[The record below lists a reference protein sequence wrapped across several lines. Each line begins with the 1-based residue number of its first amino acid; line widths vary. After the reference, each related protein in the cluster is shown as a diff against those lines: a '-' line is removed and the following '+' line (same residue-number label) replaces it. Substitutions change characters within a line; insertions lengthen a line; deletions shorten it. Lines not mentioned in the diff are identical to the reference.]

1 MTTGVRTRGMLSLA
15 RGVNAELRELQD
27 ERIAAQQGRQAF
39 QTGLTC
45 LSHDIRT
52 PLAGAQGYLQLVD
65 GEEDPA
71 EKARFLSAAAHRL
84 GDVRALLDDLFS
96 FAQVHD
102 PSFEVVCELMKPADV
117 VGDVLMGLYPQFRE
131 RGWELSVN
139 LDDEALAL
147 ADAEAL
153 ARIVRNLVANA
164 LRHGA
169 AAPVVVQRGARIS
182 VENRVANPDA
192 LDVDRLFERF
202 ASQGGSVG
210 GMVWGWPSSPSWPPP
225 WTPPRRPSSKATASA
240 SRWRC
245 GSDASRLSARFRGM
259 ARANRG
265 GDARLPA
272 RRCDSSPKEASTHKN
287 HRCEAISGTG
297 RADGLV
303 FAVVDP
309 KFACVSP
316 GRKIPRCMRMRRK
329 ASQR

>member
-1 MTTGVRTRGMLSLA
+1 MDGFVLVIVAVAAAAAGAGIVALRYERELRRMARFLDQREPAGSARMTTGVRTRGMLSLA

-102 PSFEVVCELMKPADV
+102 PSFEVVCEPMKPADV

-131 RGWELSVN
+131 RGWEPSVT

-153 ARIVRNLVANA
+153 ARIVRNLAANA

-202 ASQGGSVG
+202 YQGEGSRSSG
-210 GMVWGWPSSPSWPPP
+210 GAGLGLAIVAQLAAAMD
-225 WTPPRRPSSKATASA
+225 ATVAA
-240 SRWRC
+240 ALE
-245 GSDASRLSARFRGM
+245 GDRLRIEVALR
-259 ARANRG
+259 
-265 GDARLPA
+265 
-272 RRCDSSPKEASTHKN
+272 EA
-287 HRCEAISGTG
+287 
-297 RADGLV
+297 
-303 FAVVDP
+303 
-309 KFACVSP
+309 
-316 GRKIPRCMRMRRK
+316 
-329 ASQR
+329 

>member
-1 MTTGVRTRGMLSLA
+1 MDGFVLVIVAVAAAAAGAGIVALRYERELRRMARFLDRREPAGSARMTTGVRTRGMLSLA

-52 PLAGAQGYLQLVD
+52 PLAGAQGYLQLVE

-102 PSFEVVCELMKPADV
+102 PSFEVVCEPMKPADV

-131 RGWELSVN
+131 RGWEPSVT

-153 ARIVRNLVANA
+153 ARIVRNLAANA

-169 AAPVVVQRGARIS
+169 AAPIVVQRGARIS

-202 ASQGGSVG
+202 YQGEGSRSSG
-210 GMVWGWPSSPSWPPP
+210 GAGLGLAIVAQLAAAMG
-225 WTPPRRPSSKATASA
+225 ATVAA
-240 SRWRC
+240 ALE
-245 GSDASRLSARFRGM
+245 GDRLRIEVALRV
-259 ARANRG
+259 A
-265 GDARLPA
+265 
-272 RRCDSSPKEASTHKN
+272 
-287 HRCEAISGTG
+287 
-297 RADGLV
+297 
-303 FAVVDP
+303 
-309 KFACVSP
+309 
-316 GRKIPRCMRMRRK
+316 
-329 ASQR
+329 

>member
-1 MTTGVRTRGMLSLA
+1 MDGFVLVIVAVAAAAAGAGIVALRYERELRRMARFLDQREPAGSARMTTGVRTRGMLSLA

-102 PSFEVVCELMKPADV
+102 PSFEVVCEPMKPADV

-131 RGWELSVN
+131 RGWEPSVT

-153 ARIVRNLVANA
+153 ARIVRNLAANA

-169 AAPVVVQRGARIS
+169 AAPIVVQRGARIS

-202 ASQGGSVG
+202 YQGEGSRSSG
-210 GMVWGWPSSPSWPPP
+210 GAGLGLAIVAQLAAAMD
-225 WTPPRRPSSKATASA
+225 ATATA
-240 SRWRC
+240 VLE
-245 GSDASRLSARFRGM
+245 GDRLRIEVALREG
-259 ARANRG
+259 
-265 GDARLPA
+265 
-272 RRCDSSPKEASTHKN
+272 
-287 HRCEAISGTG
+287 
-297 RADGLV
+297 
-303 FAVVDP
+303 
-309 KFACVSP
+309 
-316 GRKIPRCMRMRRK
+316 
-329 ASQR
+329 

>member
-1 MTTGVRTRGMLSLA
+1 MDGFVLVIVAVAAAAAGAGIVALRYERELRRMACFLDQREPAGSARMTTGVRTRGMLSLA

-102 PSFEVVCELMKPADV
+102 PSFEVVCEPMKPADV

-131 RGWELSVN
+131 RGWEPSVT

-153 ARIVRNLVANA
+153 ARIVRNLAANA

-169 AAPVVVQRGARIS
+169 AAPVVVQGGARIS

-202 ASQGGSVG
+202 YQGEGSRSSG
-210 GMVWGWPSSPSWPPP
+210 GAGLGLAIVAQLAAAMG
-225 WTPPRRPSSKATASA
+225 ATVAA
-240 SRWRC
+240 VLE
-245 GSDASRLSARFRGM
+245 GDRLRIEVALREG
-259 ARANRG
+259 
-265 GDARLPA
+265 
-272 RRCDSSPKEASTHKN
+272 
-287 HRCEAISGTG
+287 
-297 RADGLV
+297 
-303 FAVVDP
+303 
-309 KFACVSP
+309 
-316 GRKIPRCMRMRRK
+316 
-329 ASQR
+329 

>member
-1 MTTGVRTRGMLSLA
+1 MDGFVLVIVAVAAAAAGAGIVAFRYERELRRMARFLDQREPAGSARMTTGVRTRGMLSLA

-102 PSFEVVCELMKPADV
+102 PSFEVVCEPMKPADV

-131 RGWELSVN
+131 RGWEPSVT

-164 LRHGA
+164 LRHGT
-169 AAPVVVQRGARIS
+169 AAPSIVQRGARIS

-202 ASQGGSVG
+202 YQGE
-210 GMVWGWPSSPSWPPP
+210 
-225 WTPPRRPSSKATASA
+225 A
-240 SRWRC
+240 SRSS
-245 GSDASRLSARFRGM
+245 GGAGLGLAIVAQLAAAMGAAAAAVLEGDRLRIEVALR
-259 ARANRG
+259 
-265 GDARLPA
+265 
-272 RRCDSSPKEASTHKN
+272 EA
-287 HRCEAISGTG
+287 
-297 RADGLV
+297 
-303 FAVVDP
+303 
-309 KFACVSP
+309 
-316 GRKIPRCMRMRRK
+316 
-329 ASQR
+329 

>member
-1 MTTGVRTRGMLSLA
+1 MDGFVLVIVAVAAAAAAGAGIVAFRYERELRRMARFLDQREPAGSARMTTGVRTRGMLSLA

-102 PSFEVVCELMKPADV
+102 PSFEVVCEPMKPADV

-131 RGWELSVN
+131 RGWEPSVT

-202 ASQGGSVG
+202 YQGEGSRLG
-210 GMVWGWPSSPSWPPP
+210 GGAGLGLAIVAQLAAAMD
-225 WTPPRRPSSKATASA
+225 ATATA
-240 SRWRC
+240 VLE
-245 GSDASRLSARFRGM
+245 GDRLRIEVALR
-259 ARANRG
+259 
-265 GDARLPA
+265 
-272 RRCDSSPKEASTHKN
+272 E
-287 HRCEAISGTG
+287 
-297 RADGLV
+297 
-303 FAVVDP
+303 
-309 KFACVSP
+309 
-316 GRKIPRCMRMRRK
+316 
-329 ASQR
+329 

>member
-1 MTTGVRTRGMLSLA
+1 MARFLDQREPAGSARMTTGVRTRGMLSLA

-102 PSFEVVCELMKPADV
+102 PSFEVVCEPMKPADV

-131 RGWELSVN
+131 RGWEPSVT
-139 LDDEALAL
+139 L
-147 ADAEAL
+147 DAEAL
-153 ARIVRNLVANA
+153 ARIVRNLAANA

-169 AAPVVVQRGARIS
+169 AAPVVVQGGARIS

-202 ASQGGSVG
+202 YQGEGSRSSG
-210 GMVWGWPSSPSWPPP
+210 GAGLGLAIVAQLAAAMG
-225 WTPPRRPSSKATASA
+225 ATVAA
-240 SRWRC
+240 VLE
-245 GSDASRLSARFRGM
+245 GDRLRIEVALREG
-259 ARANRG
+259 
-265 GDARLPA
+265 
-272 RRCDSSPKEASTHKN
+272 
-287 HRCEAISGTG
+287 
-297 RADGLV
+297 
-303 FAVVDP
+303 
-309 KFACVSP
+309 
-316 GRKIPRCMRMRRK
+316 
-329 ASQR
+329 

>member
-1 MTTGVRTRGMLSLA
+1 MDGFVLFIVAVAAAAAGAGIVVLRYERELRRMARFLDQREPAGSARMTTGVRTRGMLSLA

-52 PLAGAQGYLQLVD
+52 PLAGAQGYLQLVE

-96 FAQVHD
+96 FSQVHD
-102 PSFEVVCELMKPADV
+102 PSFEVVCDPMKPADV

-131 RGWELSVN
+131 RGWEPSVT

-153 ARIVRNLVANA
+153 ARIVRNLAANA

-202 ASQGGSVG
+202 YQGEGSRSSGGAGLGLAIVAQLAASMG
-210 GMVWGWPSSPSWPPP
+210 
-225 WTPPRRPSSKATASA
+225 ATVAA
-240 SRWRC
+240 ALE
-245 GSDASRLSARFRGM
+245 GDRLRIEVALR
-259 ARANRG
+259 
-265 GDARLPA
+265 
-272 RRCDSSPKEASTHKN
+272 EA
-287 HRCEAISGTG
+287 
-297 RADGLV
+297 
-303 FAVVDP
+303 
-309 KFACVSP
+309 
-316 GRKIPRCMRMRRK
+316 
-329 ASQR
+329 

>member
-1 MTTGVRTRGMLSLA
+1 MDGFVLVIVAVAAAAAGAGIVAFRYERELRRMARFLDQREPAGSARMTTGVRTRGMLSLA

-102 PSFEVVCELMKPADV
+102 PSFEVVCEPMKPADV

-131 RGWELSVN
+131 RGWEPSVT

-153 ARIVRNLVANA
+153 ARIVRNLAANA

-169 AAPVVVQRGARIS
+169 SAPIVVQRGARIS

-202 ASQGGSVG
+202 YQAEGSRSSGGAGLGLAIVAQLAAAMG
-210 GMVWGWPSSPSWPPP
+210 
-225 WTPPRRPSSKATASA
+225 ATATA
-240 SRWRC
+240 VLE
-245 GSDASRLSARFRGM
+245 GDRLRIEVALR
-259 ARANRG
+259 
-265 GDARLPA
+265 
-272 RRCDSSPKEASTHKN
+272 EA
-287 HRCEAISGTG
+287 
-297 RADGLV
+297 
-303 FAVVDP
+303 
-309 KFACVSP
+309 
-316 GRKIPRCMRMRRK
+316 
-329 ASQR
+329 

>member
-1 MTTGVRTRGMLSLA
+1 MDGFVLVIVAVAAAAAGAGIVAFRYERELRRMARFLDQREPVGSARMTTGVRTRGMLSLA

-39 QTGLTC
+39 RTGLTC

-102 PSFEVVCELMKPADV
+102 PSFEVVCEPMKPADV

-131 RGWELSVN
+131 RGWEPSVT
-139 LDDEALAL
+139 LDDEALTL

-202 ASQGGSVG
+202 YQGEGSRSSG
-210 GMVWGWPSSPSWPPP
+210 GAGLGLAIVAQLAAAMD
-225 WTPPRRPSSKATASA
+225 ATSTAVLE
-240 SRWRC
+240 
-245 GSDASRLSARFRGM
+245 GDRLRIEVALR
-259 ARANRG
+259 
-265 GDARLPA
+265 
-272 RRCDSSPKEASTHKN
+272 E
-287 HRCEAISGTG
+287 
-297 RADGLV
+297 
-303 FAVVDP
+303 
-309 KFACVSP
+309 
-316 GRKIPRCMRMRRK
+316 
-329 ASQR
+329 

>member
-1 MTTGVRTRGMLSLA
+1 MGGFVLVIVAVAAAAAGAGIVALRYERELRRMARFLDQREPAGSTRMTTGVRTRGMLSLA

-102 PSFEVVCELMKPADV
+102 PSFEVVCEPMKPADV

-131 RGWELSVN
+131 RGWEPSVT

-153 ARIVRNLVANA
+153 ARIVRNLAANA

-182 VENRVANPDA
+182 VENRVENPDA

-202 ASQGGSVG
+202 YQGEGSR
-210 GMVWGWPSSPSWPPP
+210 SSAGAGLGLAIVAQLAAAMG
-225 WTPPRRPSSKATASA
+225 ATVAA
-240 SRWRC
+240 ALE
-245 GSDASRLSARFRGM
+245 GDRLRIEVALR
-259 ARANRG
+259 
-265 GDARLPA
+265 
-272 RRCDSSPKEASTHKN
+272 EA
-287 HRCEAISGTG
+287 
-297 RADGLV
+297 
-303 FAVVDP
+303 
-309 KFACVSP
+309 
-316 GRKIPRCMRMRRK
+316 
-329 ASQR
+329 

>member
-1 MTTGVRTRGMLSLA
+1 MDGFVLVIVAVAAAAAGAGIVALRYERELRRMARFLDQREPAGSARMTTGVRTRGMLSLA

-102 PSFEVVCELMKPADV
+102 PSFEVVCEPMKPADV

-131 RGWELSVN
+131 RGWEPSVT
-139 LDDEALAL
+139 L
-147 ADAEAL
+147 DAEAL
-153 ARIVRNLVANA
+153 ARIVRNLAANA

-169 AAPVVVQRGARIS
+169 AAPVVVQGGARIS

-202 ASQGGSVG
+202 YQGEGSRSSG
-210 GMVWGWPSSPSWPPP
+210 GAGLGLAIVAQLAAAMG
-225 WTPPRRPSSKATASA
+225 ATVAA
-240 SRWRC
+240 VLE
-245 GSDASRLSARFRGM
+245 GDRLRIEVALREG
-259 ARANRG
+259 
-265 GDARLPA
+265 
-272 RRCDSSPKEASTHKN
+272 
-287 HRCEAISGTG
+287 
-297 RADGLV
+297 
-303 FAVVDP
+303 
-309 KFACVSP
+309 
-316 GRKIPRCMRMRRK
+316 
-329 ASQR
+329 

>member
-1 MTTGVRTRGMLSLA
+1 MDGFVLVIVAVAAAAAAGAGIVAFRYERELRRMARFLDQREPAGSARMTTGVRTRGMLSLA

-102 PSFEVVCELMKPADV
+102 PSFEVVCEPMKPADV

-131 RGWELSVN
+131 RGWEPSVT

-153 ARIVRNLVANA
+153 ARIVRNLAANA

-202 ASQGGSVG
+202 YQGEGSRSSGGAGLGLAIVAQLAASMG
-210 GMVWGWPSSPSWPPP
+210 
-225 WTPPRRPSSKATASA
+225 ATVAA
-240 SRWRC
+240 ALE
-245 GSDASRLSARFRGM
+245 GDRLRIEVALR
-259 ARANRG
+259 
-265 GDARLPA
+265 
-272 RRCDSSPKEASTHKN
+272 EA
-287 HRCEAISGTG
+287 
-297 RADGLV
+297 
-303 FAVVDP
+303 
-309 KFACVSP
+309 
-316 GRKIPRCMRMRRK
+316 
-329 ASQR
+329 

>member
-1 MTTGVRTRGMLSLA
+1 MARFLDQREPAGSARMTTGVRTRGMLSLA

-102 PSFEVVCELMKPADV
+102 PSFEVVCEPMKPADV

-131 RGWELSVN
+131 RGWEPSVT

-202 ASQGGSVG
+202 YQGE
-210 GMVWGWPSSPSWPPP
+210 
-225 WTPPRRPSSKATASA
+225 A
-240 SRWRC
+240 SRSS
-245 GSDASRLSARFRGM
+245 GGAGLGLAIVAQLAAAMDATVASVLEGDRLRIEVA
-259 ARANRG
+259 
-265 GDARLPA
+265 L
-272 RRCDSSPKEASTHKN
+272 
-287 HRCEAISGTG
+287 
-297 RADGLV
+297 
-303 FAVVDP
+303 
-309 KFACVSP
+309 
-316 GRKIPRCMRMRRK
+316 RKG
-329 ASQR
+329 